1 MTDVIKY
8 IEHKIRGY
16 TDISFQKKSV
26 ALLYIFRGDYE
37 PQALSMLKYNQS
49 EPFFKLITVN
59 FFV

>member
-37 PQALSMLKYNQS
+37 PQALSMLKYN
-49 EPFFKLITVN
+49 
-59 FFV
+59 